1 MSETT
6 KTFLLFTTT
15 LFLLFTIYW
24 FSPFRFYTTTKYE
37 KISFNQYD
45 VLYKPSDP
53 PIFPSNP
60 DKLLDARNHV
70 FDEKDVVVLS
80 DQNFSHFV
88 AKNRYVMVAFYASW
102 CYWSKKLL
110 PEYAA
115 AATQLKGSEVVLAKV
130 DATRETRLAKK
141 YGVLGYPSLDFFVGG
156 VDLEHYYYDRDR
168 EALVNY
174 AKTKM
179 ALGVY
184 TITTTQQAKAVLMAE
199 STVAFLHSIK
209 CQDCKE
215 LVAASKMHTDV
226 IFYQSDSPDVAKI
239 FQIDN
244 PEIKHSAL
252 VLVEKKSQQF
262 NHFDGQFRKSAISEF
277 VSMNKL
283 PLVITFGT
291 ETAPLILNSPMK
303 QLWLC
308 DLTHDSKKVKSVF
321 QEVAKAYKGKI
332 LFVYAERK
340 RRDVGMGVIGYD
352 HPPRP
357 RVSIISLVILILIS

>member
-6 KTFLLFTTT
+6 KMFLLFTTT

-24 FSPFRFYTTTKYE
+24 FSPFRNYTTTKYE

-45 VLYKPSDP
+45 VLYKSSDP
-53 PIFPSNP
+53 TIFPTNP
-60 DKLLDARNHV
+60 DKLSDARNNV

-88 AKNRYVMVAFYASW
+88 AKHRHVMVAFYAPW
-102 CYWSKKLL
+102 CYWSKKLV

-130 DATRETRLAKK
+130 DATRERRLANK
-141 YGVLGYPSLDFFVGG
+141 YGVDAYPSLNFFVGG
-156 VDLEHYYYDRDR
+156 VDLERYYYDRDR

-174 AKTKM
+174 TKTKM

-184 TITTTQQAKAVLMAE
+184 TITTTQQAEDVLMAE

-209 CQDCKE
+209 ECKE

-244 PEIKHSAL
+244 PEIKHPAL
-252 VLVEKKSQQF
+252 VFVEKKSQQF
-262 NHFDGQFRKSAISEF
+262 NHFDGPFSKSAISEF

-283 PLVITFGT
+283 PLVTTFGT
-291 ETAPLILNSPMK
+291 ETAPLILNSPLK

-321 QEVAKAYKGKI
+321 QEAAKAYKGKV
-332 LFVYAERK
+332 LFVYAEIEW
-340 RRDVGMGVIGYD
+340 RDVGIGIIGY
-352 HPPRP
+352 HPPRS
-357 RVSIISLVILILIS
+357 RVSIISLVIFNSDFMI